1 MNKQDLNW
9 KIYRAE
15 RSRGEIESIF
25 LKRGYKIKRQTL
37 NMYSMHLFQLLDTLS
52 HHFISSLFLR
62 KPLISCIEKQLLG
75 EHMTAM
81 LQKGTSERKTDE
93 CFTLTCDCVWQR
105 TLCLWSLLC
114 NYIVEL
120 CHSVVFFI
128 CFALHCK
135 VSLLNKSCAVVFAAL
150 NLNHSGLL
158 CCGCDYNLLE
168 HTD

>member
-93 CFTLTCDCVWQR
+93 CFTLTCV
-105 TLCLWSLLC
+105 
-114 NYIVEL
+114 IVCGNVHYVCEAYY
-120 CHSVVFFI
+120 VI
-128 CFALHCK
+128 I
-135 VSLLNKSCAVVFAAL
+135 LLNCVTV
-150 NLNHSGLL
+150 
-158 CCGCDYNLLE
+158 
-168 HTD
+168 